1 MDPPVVDLS
10 AEGADQLIE
19 EPKTVEPSPGAV
31 NATKK
36 RKGET
41 AEDKRKRK
49 KGRQELLRATGT
61 LHSLYPRYHVD
72 RLSTRSVTL
81 EDFTPAGNRR
91 TRSWV
96 WKHYKVMPEHPE
108 KAACNICHA
117 YAVTQD
123 DDGTVCWAV
132 HYEKSK

>member
-1 MDPPVVDLS
+1 MDPLVVDLS

-49 KGRQELLRATGT
+49 KGRQELL
-61 LHSLYPRYHVD
+61 
-72 RLSTRSVTL
+72 
-81 EDFTPAGNRR
+81 
-91 TRSWV
+91 
-96 WKHYKVMPEHPE
+96 
-108 KAACNICHA
+108 
-117 YAVTQD
+117 
-123 DDGTVCWAV
+123 
-132 HYEKSK
+132 